1 MRIESCRFSAIPVV
15 GLFAAGLFFGDASS
29 SAQDKDFNLE
39 VHANAHASAKDVG
52 LPAYPGAT
60 LVKESNDDSNADLGF
75 AFGKTRF
82 RLVVAKYTTADSPE
96 RILAF
101 YRKPLAVF
109 GEVLECNQGKPVGAT
124 TATRDGLTCSE
135 QKDGGVTISDHS
147 LSSNHHELRVGSAH
161 RFRLVA
167 IDETDSKST
176 RFVLLYVDTPKDD
189 EKQNARK

>member
-1 MRIESCRFSAIPVV
+1 MRIASCRFSVVPASVLLAV
-15 GLFAAGLFFGDASS
+15 GLALGGDSS

-52 LPAYPGAT
+52 LPVYPGAT
-60 LVKESNDDSNADLGF
+60 LVRESSDDSNADLGF

-82 RLVVAKYTTADSPE
+82 RLVVAKYTTADSPD

-124 TATRDGLTCSE
+124 TAAHSGLSCSE
-135 QKDGGVTISDHS
+135 EKDGGVTISDHS

-161 RFRLVA
+161 RFRMVA
-167 IDETDSKST
+167 IDETASKST

-189 EKQNARK
+189 EKQDARK